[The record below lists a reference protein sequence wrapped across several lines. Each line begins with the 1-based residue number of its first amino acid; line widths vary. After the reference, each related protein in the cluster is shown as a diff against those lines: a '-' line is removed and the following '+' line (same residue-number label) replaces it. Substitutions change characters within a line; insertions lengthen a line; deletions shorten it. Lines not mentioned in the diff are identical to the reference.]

1 MILITATL
9 FIAFEAIGEGLI
21 KRHSEAISAIIFKE
35 WIQVL
40 ILAILFLTW
49 LAVAVRLDEYYPVI
63 KLVVGYILF
72 RYAIFDPVHNISA
85 GDNINYIGSKKL
97 YDKILGW
104 IRDRW
109 GMSTIWFTRAIALF
123 WGIAWLLKYKQ

>member
-35 WIQVL
+35 WMQVL

-49 LAVAVRLDEYYPVI
+49 FAVAVRLDEYYPVI

-72 RYAIFDPVHNISA
+72 RYALFDALFNVSA
-85 GDNINYIGSKKL
+85 GLDINYIGSKKA
-97 YDKILGW
+97 YDKILSW
-104 IRDRW
+104 IRDMW
-109 GMSTIWFTRAIALF
+109 GMGTIWFTKIIALL
-123 WGIAWLLKYKQ
+123 WAVAWLIGYKQ